1 MAYVGSP
8 AMKLALCPV
17 TIREA
22 RHFVGEHHRHH
33 QPPQGGLFAVAVT
46 AQQMSVSGAAR
57 FVKTEIVGVAIV
69 GRPVAPGRQDGYTA
83 EVTRLCV
90 LEGFPNACSML
101 YGAAWRAARSLG
113 YRRIGTYIRKDE
125 PGTSLKAAGWR
136 LIAEIP
142 ARSWEKSNP
151 SRPRVDKTEV
161 VQRQLWEASA

>member
-1 MAYVGSP
+1 MAYVGHP

-33 QPPQGGLFAVAVT
+33 QPPQGGLFAVAVSCQRT
-46 AQQMSVSGAAR
+46 GVAGTVSTMP
-57 FVKTEIVGVAIV
+57 FIIGVAIV

-101 YGAAWRAARSLG
+101 YGASWRAARSLG

-136 LIAEIP
+136 LIAEIA

-151 SRPRVDKTEV
+151 SRPRVDKTEI